1 MSFERVDRDGCITI
15 ESGLCGNTVRKY
27 KMIVNAGRISRVR
40 VMNWML
46 GLEVCA
52 MRVERCV

>member
-1 MSFERVDRDGCITI
+1 MII

-27 KMIVNAGRISRVR
+27 RTMVNAGRISRVR

-46 GLEVCA
+46 GLDVCA
-52 MRVERCV
+52 IVGERIVDGTFDAR